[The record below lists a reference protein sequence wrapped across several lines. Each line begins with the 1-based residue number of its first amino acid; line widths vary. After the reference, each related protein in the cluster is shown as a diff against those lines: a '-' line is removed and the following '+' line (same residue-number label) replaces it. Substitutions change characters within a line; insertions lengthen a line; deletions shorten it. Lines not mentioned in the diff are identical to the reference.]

1 MHVFPRI
8 IAAAAFGVALA
19 AGPAA
24 AVTDY
29 QTCVTLA
36 GSDPERAEAEAA
48 RWAAAG
54 GGSAARHCR
63 ALAMLALGADRSAAE
78 LLSAIAA
85 EDRTLPA
92 QVRADMLVEAGE
104 IHLGLGDIEAGR
116 AAAARALKLAPDPRP
131 ALTLSARL
139 EAEAGN
145 WQGAVAELDRALA
158 RGEPSADILVL
169 RASARRRLGQLVAAR
184 ADLAWAEELAPDDP
198 ALWLERGALEA
209 DSGDRDAAR
218 EALLKAISLDREG
231 PVAEAARLRLQRME
245 AGAG

>member
-1 MHVFPRI
+1 MHAFPRI
-8 IAAAAFGVALA
+8 IAAAAFGVVLA

-24 AVTDY
+24 AVADY
-29 QTCVTLA
+29 ETCVGLVE
-36 GSDPERAEAEAA
+36 SDPEQAEAEAA

-92 QVRADMLVEAGE
+92 EVRAEMLVEAGE
-104 IHLGLGDIEAGR
+104 IHLGLGDLEAGR
-116 AAAARALKLAPDPRP
+116 AAVARALKLATDPQP

-139 EAEAGN
+139 AAEAGD

-158 RGEPSADILVL
+158 RGAPSADILVL
-169 RASARRRLGQLVAAR
+169 RASARRQLGQLVAAR

-209 DSGDRDAAR
+209 ESGNRDAAR
-218 EALLKAISLDREG
+218 EALLKAIALDREG

-245 AGAG
+245 AGG